1 MSVQDKRSAVVEQL
15 RRSGMRI
22 TSQRMVL
29 LDVMLKDQC
38 GSCKEIY
45 YQAIKEDPSIGMAT
59 VYRMVKALEDTGL
72 IKRRNLYRIDLDGAS
87 A

>member
-1 MSVQDKRSAVVEQL
+1 MQDKRSFIVEQL
-15 RRSGMRI
+15 RKSGMRV

-29 LDVMLKDQC
+29 LDVILQDQC

-45 YQAIKEDPSIGMAT
+45 YQAIKEDPTIGMAT

-72 IKRRNLYRIDLDGAS
+72 IKRRNMYRIDLDGAS

>member
-1 MSVQDKRSAVVEQL
+1 MSLQDKRSFIVEQL
-15 RRSGMRI
+15 RKSGMRV

-29 LDVMLKDQC
+29 LDVILQDQC

-45 YQAIKEDPSIGMAT
+45 YQAIKEDPTIGMAT

-72 IKRRNLYRIDLDGAS
+72 IKRRNMYRIDLDGAS